1 MALHLR
7 VERLSLGLQEQ
18 EDEPMV
24 AFNTAHYN
32 GGLNARFEA
41 EDAISFFAGG
51 DEGGGGMFEDPEK
64 RDIAGATEK
73 LMDVFRKHGL
83 VDGCTLLDVG
93 AGTGLMLG
101 HLSRAVGES
110 GKVLAIDVSQR
121 FVGFMEQR
129 VKRNKLP
136 NVRVSKCSPKS
147 ADLADYAGKVDLA
160 IIIDVYHHFE
170 YPRTFMRSL
179 HTVLRDG
186 GRVVVCD
193 FHRDPAKMVH
203 HKPEWAIEHIRA
215 DQQTFRQEIES
226 AGFELVDSAEVQELV
241 ENYVMVFQSSSK

>member
-1 MALHLR
+1 MAVPFLMSGYSRSMSRQVTL
-7 VERLSLGLQEQ
+7 LSFTQGIGMCLGCRTHSSQLTWL
-18 EDEPMV
+18 V
-24 AFNTAHYN
+24 
-32 GGLNARFEA
+32 
-41 EDAISFFAGG
+41 
-51 DEGGGGMFEDPEK
+51 GGGCL
-64 RDIAGATEK
+64 RNSWHIAVTTAIPPPP
-73 LMDVFRKHGL
+73 VSF
-83 VDGCTLLDVG
+83 CAQ